1 MPPRG
6 DLLGSLCDAG
16 SNMLKRSVRFG
27 GSLFSVGS
35 GGKVLLS
42 FDDDDVSTFRS
53 TMASFSL
60 LVFSFSFGLDLL
72 VAVDEGFFS
81 TGCFVVVVAGFFL
94 VGVFVDFFFD
104 DFFTSSS
111 SLSSSF
117 KGYFYIII
125 RFSQNSK
132 KRIKIKD

>member
-16 SNMLKRSVRFG
+16 SNILMRSVRLG
-27 GSLFSVGS
+27 GSLFSVRS

-60 LVFSFSFGLDLL
+60 LVFSFSFGLL

-81 TGCFVVVVAGFFL
+81 TGCFVVVAGFFL

-111 SLSSSF
+111 SLSSSL
-117 KGYFYIII
+117 GYFFI
-125 RFSQNSK
+125 
-132 KRIKIKD
+132 